1 MIFRRLLFPTR
12 ASIEADPVLS
22 RSLAG
27 AGLDNHGAHEPVPIV
42 ESKTPI
48 DDRCIREV
56 LGQKPCKGE
65 AK

>member
-1 MIFRRLLFPTR
+1 MIFRRHLFPTR

-27 AGLDNHGAHEPVPIV
+27 AGLDNHGACEPVPIV
-42 ESKTPI
+42 ESKTPVE
-48 DDRCIREV
+48 DRREV